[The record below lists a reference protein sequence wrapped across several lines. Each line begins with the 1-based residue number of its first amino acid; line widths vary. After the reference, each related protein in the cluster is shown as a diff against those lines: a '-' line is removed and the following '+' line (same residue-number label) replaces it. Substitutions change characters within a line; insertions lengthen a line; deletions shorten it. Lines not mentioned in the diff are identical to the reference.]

1 MSTLATPET
10 LAKPR
15 HTSRARNGSWH
26 PPVAPGAY
34 AAHPAWRTRDQWL
47 AAVAA
52 ALASADGQAV
62 LRRIHIEASTALRI
76 ARADSL
82 SADTLTGRG
91 VATAHETVAGR
102 TAVHKST
109 VRRARK
115 VLETLGF
122 EVVVMPGRY
131 MTRQEREQAE
141 LHHGGRQIKF
151 ACVRSL
157 VVPREWAHVEH
168 EHLPRRGSVS
178 SSSHVSEWLPK
189 CERKRSHSGA
199 APRPKAAT
207 RRDGRGR
214 TRPIEVQRLA
224 ARLAQ
229 RLPWLAQGHIG
240 RLCDLLEDLGLDET
254 TWSAQ
259 DILTA
264 LENDSTASGMFVP
277 AARDQRN
284 PLGLLRTR
292 LQRAVVP
299 LPSPVKRRQAEK
311 TRRAQERAEWL
322 AEREAAQARKA
333 PKEAIRAARARLS
346 EQLRAQREQRWN
358 EGSAGPDLACDAAAT
373 ARNNQTV
380 ARHLSSATPPPPP
393 RRLQPGRRHRL

>member
-10 LAKPR
+10 IAKPR
-15 HTSRARNGSWH
+15 HTSHPARNGSWH

-47 AAVAA
+47 VAVVV
-52 ALASADGQAV
+52 ALASTDGQAV
-62 LRRIHIEASTALRI
+62 LRRIHILPATVQRI

-91 VATAHETVAGR
+91 VATSHETVAAR
-102 TAVHKST
+102 TAVSVST

-115 VLETLGF
+115 VLEALGF
-122 EVVVMPGRY
+122 EVVVLPGRY
-131 MTRQEREQAE
+131 MTREEREQAA

-151 ACVRSL
+151 ASVRSL
-157 VVPREWAHVEH
+157 VVPRTWAHVEH

-189 CERKRSHSGA
+189 RERKRSRSGA
-199 APRPKAAT
+199 ATRPKT
-207 RRDGRGR
+207 STKRDGRGR
-214 TRPIEVQRLA
+214 TRPMEVQRLA
-224 ARLAQ
+224 ARLTQ

-254 TWSAQ
+254 TWTAQ

-264 LENDSTASGMFVP
+264 LENDSTASGLFVP

-284 PLGLLRTR
+284 PLGLLRIR
-292 LQRAVVP
+292 LQRAVLP

-311 TRRAQERAEWL
+311 ARREQERVAWL

-333 PKEAIRAARARLS
+333 PKEAIRAARARVR
-346 EQLRAQREQRWN
+346 EALRVQREQRWN
-358 EGSAGPDLACDAAAT
+358 EGSSGPDLAGDAAT
-373 ARNNQTV
+373 TRNNITPVTV
-380 ARHLSSATPPPPP
+380 ARHLLRPQES
-393 RRLQPGRRHRL
+393 